1 VTAASGDSSAH
12 TSSAGSL
19 PLDTT
24 AAQAIEGSASLFL
37 LFAIFCFTL
46 TGVPPARAEGV
57 AVIGGVI
64 DMQFTPRPSGLLART
79 ARNWVED
86 SARAVTTYYGSFP
99 VRRCVLRISL
109 REGRKPKGGQAFGW
123 NGALITIFLGRDAAP
138 SDLSD
143 DWLLPHE
150 MLHLGFPNLA
160 ERHQWLEEGLATYI
174 EPIARA
180 RAGLLTPAL
189 AWSDLANGLHQ
200 GQPEPGDQGLDRT
213 HTWGRTY
220 WGGALFCLLA
230 DVDIRRRSGNRLG
243 LENAV
248 RAIVAAGGTI
258 EAWWD
263 IDRVIAT
270 GDTAVGAPVLRE
282 LYDQMKETPVTVDL
296 QALWKKLGVIHRGRK
311 VTFDDSAPLASIRKA
326 ITGG

>member
-1 VTAASGDSSAH
+1 VTVGCCDSSAH

-19 PLDTT
+19 PLDAT
-24 AAQAIEGSASLFL
+24 ATQAIKGSASLFL
-37 LFAIFCFTL
+37 LLAIFCFIL
-46 TGVPPARAEGV
+46 TDVPPARAEEV
-57 AVIGGVI
+57 PVIGGVI
-64 DMQFTPRPSGLLART
+64 DMQFTTRPSGPLVRAARK
-79 ARNWVED
+79 WVED

-99 VRRCVLRISL
+99 VGRCVLRISL
-109 REGRKPKGGQAFGW
+109 REGRKPRGGQAFGW

-200 GQPEPGDQGLDRT
+200 GQPEAGDQGLDRT

-230 DVDIRRRSGNRLG
+230 DVEIRRRSGNSLG

-248 RAIVAAGGTI
+248 RAVVAAGGTI
-258 EAWWD
+258 ETWWD

-296 QALWKKLGVIHRGRK
+296 QALWKKLGVVHRGRK